1 MVLIVSILF
10 STFSAQT
17 FAVNK
22 NTDKITICILGNS
35 YVFSGDYVIHLE
47 GVLKS
52 KGISYEIIP
61 FYIGGFN
68 GLIPNQLKLLQE
80 DPERLAL
87 LKSADIVIVE
97 AMYDQYTKEFNTFVS
112 LCDEDAKIY
121 VINPL
126 TSTDSCLSWDYMKYY
141 WNDWMENDLICRL
154 FKPVFR
160 LLGFIDELY
169 AKAENGFIKTILDGL
184 RNLIETDIFG
194 RYLYENKYNYYYSF
208 YYYEKYYGV
217 SDWNSLTDCL
227 EKLYDETGES
237 HSEELSM
244 AAVNSISG
252 YIPSGYINDDL
263 LMNDG
268 FDSYDLRGPDSA
280 RHPNTLSG
288 YIAAISTYSIIFS
301 ESASNIS
308 YRLNDED
315 LRVLP
320 KKGIKS
326 KLSSDEIM
334 NTVQNVTDKTI
345 KWYVQKMQDL
355 KNSLVWDETKGYYV
369 KSETSVLPYIY

>member
-1 MVLIVSILF
+1 MVLTVSVLF
-10 STFSAQT
+10 SSFSPQT
-17 FAVNK
+17 FAADK
-22 NTDKITICILGNS
+22 NTDKITICIYGNS
-35 YVFSGDYVIHLE
+35 WVFTGDYVLHLE
-47 GVLKS
+47 GVFKS
-52 KGISYEIIP
+52 KGISCEIIP
-61 FYIGGFN
+61 FYIGGFD

-97 AMYDQYTKEFNTFVS
+97 AMYDQYTKEFNTFAS

-121 VINPL
+121 AINPL
-126 TSTDSCLSWDYMKYY
+126 SSNDSCLSWEYMEYY
-141 WNDWMENDLICRL
+141 WNDWTENDLICRL
-154 FKPVFR
+154 FKQVFR
-160 LLGFIDELY
+160 LLCFIDELD
-169 AKAENGFIKTILDGL
+169 AKTENSFFKTILDGL
-184 RNLIETDIFG
+184 RNLIDTTIFG

-244 AAVNSISG
+244 AAVNSITG

-263 LMNDG
+263 LINEG
-268 FDSYDLRGPDSA
+268 FDSYDLRGPDSG

-288 YIAAISTYSIIFS
+288 YIAAISTYSIIFG

-315 LRVLP
+315 LCALP

-334 NTVQNVTDKTI
+334 NTVQNVTDETI

-355 KNSLVWDETKGYYV
+355 KNSLIWDETKGYYV
-369 KSETSVLPYIY
+369 KSENSVLPYIY